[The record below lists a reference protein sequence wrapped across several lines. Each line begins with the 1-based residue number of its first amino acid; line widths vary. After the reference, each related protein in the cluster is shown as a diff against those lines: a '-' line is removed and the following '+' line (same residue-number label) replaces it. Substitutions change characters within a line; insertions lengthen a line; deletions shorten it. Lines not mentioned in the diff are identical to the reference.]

1 MTPVM
6 TKSESRMG
14 IRLSCRLPEGANG
27 SWLGVVEHESV
38 QYGGAEERDQPHVVT
53 NPFRF

>member
-1 MTPVM
+1 MTSAK
-6 TKSESRMG
+6 TKFESRMG
-14 IRLSCRLPEGANG
+14 VRLSCRLPEGANG